1 MCIRDSSYE
10 AHLKYSNA
18 NWLVAAKSVLGS
30 NLTQASMLGGYG
42 IKSKD
47 TKTGKQEYASIL
59 NSSSWVNVVYGK
71 KWKPGVFLGYIKNLG
86 TGDAVTQLYGTG
98 TDVDQLATV
107 GAELTYNVAHW
118 KFGLEYTF
126 SSAWY
131 GSMDT
136 SNGKI
141 KDTHSISNHRV
152 VGVAMFMF

>member
-1 MCIRDSSYE
+1 MGECGIWQKVE
-10 AHLKYSNA
+10 T
-18 NWLVAAKSVLGS
+18 GS
-30 NLTQASMLGGYG
+30 FPRSEEHTS
-42 IKSKD
+42 
-47 TKTGKQEYASIL
+47 E
-59 NSSSWVNVVYGK
+59 
-71 KWKPGVFLGYIKNLG
+71 PGVFLGYIKNLG
-86 TGDAVTQLYGTG
+86 TGDSVTQLYGTG
-98 TDVDQLATV
+98 TDVDQLTTV